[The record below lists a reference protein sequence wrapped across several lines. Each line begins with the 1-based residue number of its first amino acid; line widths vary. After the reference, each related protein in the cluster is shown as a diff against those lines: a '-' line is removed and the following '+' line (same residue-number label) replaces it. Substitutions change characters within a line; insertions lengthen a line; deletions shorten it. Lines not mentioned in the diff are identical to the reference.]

1 MYQLPIVS
9 SLSFVTVIITVFC
22 RKVQSSSMSVRINK
36 VSSIALVS
44 REEATNQTENPLRS
58 TSTKKWS

>member
-22 RKVQSSSMSVRINK
+22 RKVQSSSMSVRISK

>member
-9 SLSFVTVIITVFC
+9 SLTFVTEIITVFC
-22 RKVQSSSMSVRINK
+22 RKVQLSSVSVRISK

-44 REEATNQTENPLRS
+44 REEATNQPENPLRS
-58 TSTKKWS
+58 TSTKKCS